1 MVSVQKTPRRKN
13 IFKTLVSGVN
23 GQFHTSVSGWEWRN
37 PIPTQI
43 PTPTWF
49 MGSLT
54 DISMSARKY
63 TFVLPLIPQS
73 GYFQT
78 TLHLSSFLLHVTLH
92 SRQFLFER
100 ENKSSSAGWNSLQHS
115 APPLSTN
122 IHEGLVPIAVE
133 RGTTSS
139 LCFICFPKDI
149 FTKPL
154 LAHIFFL
161 FKIFWGMWI
170 IFQVFIEFVTILLLF
185 YVLVFWP
192 RGMWDLS
199 SPTRDGTCTL
209 CIGRQSLNH

>member
-78 TLHLSSFLLHVTLH
+78 TLHLSSFLLHITLY
-92 SRQFLFER
+92 SRQFLLR
-100 ENKSSSAGWNSLQHS
+100 EKIKAVLLDGIPFNILHPHL
-115 APPLSTN
+115 APTSMRVLSPWQWREGPL
-122 IHEGLVPIAVE
+122 P
-133 RGTTSS
+133 
-139 LCFICFPKDI
+139 LC
-149 FTKPL
+149 
-154 LAHIFFL
+154 AS
-161 FKIFWGMWI
+161 
-170 IFQVFIEFVTILLLF
+170 FVS
-185 YVLVFWP
+185 P
-192 RGMWDLS
+192 RMS
-199 SPTRDGTCTL
+199 SPNL
-209 CIGRQSLNH
+209 Y